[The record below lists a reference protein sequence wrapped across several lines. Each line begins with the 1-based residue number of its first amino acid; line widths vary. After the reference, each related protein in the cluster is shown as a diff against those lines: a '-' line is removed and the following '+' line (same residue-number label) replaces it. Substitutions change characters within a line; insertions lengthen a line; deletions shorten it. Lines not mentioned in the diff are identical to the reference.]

1 MKNKLERYD
10 FNKNSSFIIQDGKS
24 LFSKTKGRWSII
36 FKNNNPIHLELGCGN
51 GEYTISNSKN
61 YPNCNF
67 IGIDIKGSR
76 LWKGAKYLEK
86 NNIKNAIFLR
96 IQIENI
102 LDFFDENEVKE
113 IIISFPDP
121 RPKKRHIKKRLTNL
135 KFLDLYH
142 KIILNGGKLML
153 KTDDKDL
160 FDYSIDQIKDSKFKQ
175 LNYSDN
181 LYSSQ
186 KFEYIKAVKTKYE
199 KKFLD
204 QGKTIKFYEC
214 LK

>member
-1 MKNKLERYD
+1 MKNKLERYE

-51 GEYTISNSKN
+51 GEYTISNSIN

-86 NNIKNAIFLR
+86 NNVKNALFLR

-121 RPKKRHIKKRLTNL
+121 RPKKRDIKKRLTNL

-181 LYSSQ
+181 VYSSQ
-186 KFEYIKAVKTKYE
+186 KFEYIKGVKTKYE

>member
-1 MKNKLERYD
+1 MKNKLERYE
-10 FNKNSSFIIQDGKS
+10 FNKNSSFIIQDGKP

-86 NNIKNAIFLR
+86 NNVKNALFLR

-121 RPKKRHIKKRLTNL
+121 RTKKRDIKKRLTNV

-181 LYSSQ
+181 VYSSQ
-186 KFEYIKAVKTKYE
+186 EFEYIKDVKTKYE

-204 QGKTIKFYEC
+204 QGKTIKVYEC

>member
-1 MKNKLERYD
+1 MKNKLERYEY
-10 FNKNSSFIIQDGKS
+10 NKKSSFIIQEGKS
-24 LFSKTKGRWSII
+24 LFDKTKGKWSNI
-36 FKNNNPIHLELGCGN
+36 FNNNNPIYLELGCGN
-51 GEYTISNSKN
+51 GEYTISNSSVH
-61 YPNCNF
+61 PNCNF

-102 LDFFDENEVKE
+102 LDYFEINEVEE

-121 RPKKRHIKKRLTNL
+121 RPKKRDIKKRLTNL
-135 KFLDLYH
+135 KFLDSYH
-142 KIILNGGKLML
+142 EIIINGGKLML

-160 FDYSIDQIKDSKFKQ
+160 FDYSIDQIKHSKFKK
-175 LNYSDN
+175 LKYTDD
-181 LYSSQ
+181 LYSSPN
-186 KFEYIKAVKTKYE
+186 FEYVKSVKTKYE
-199 KKFLD
+199 KKFLNE
-204 QGKTIKFYEC
+204 GKTIKFYEC

>member
-10 FNKNSSFIIQDGKS
+10 FNKNSSFIIQDGKP

-86 NNIKNAIFLR
+86 NNVKNALFLR

-121 RPKKRHIKKRLTNL
+121 RPKKRDIKKRLTNL

-186 KFEYIKAVKTKYE
+186 KFEYIKGVKTKYE

>member
-1 MKNKLERYD
+1 MKNKLERYE
-10 FNKNSSFIIQDGKS
+10 FNKNSSFIIQDGKT

-36 FKNNNPIHLELGCGN
+36 FKNNNPIYLELGCGN
-51 GEYTISNSKN
+51 GDYTISNSKN
-61 YPNCNF
+61 YPNYNF

-76 LWKGAKYLEK
+76 LWKGAKYLE
-86 NNIKNAIFLR
+86 NNNVKNALFLR

-121 RPKKRHIKKRLTNL
+121 RPKKRDVKKRLTNL

-175 LNYSDN
+175 LKYSDN
-181 LYSSQ
+181 LYSSNE
-186 KFEYIKAVKTKYE
+186 FEYIKGVKTKYE

>member
-1 MKNKLERYD
+1 MKNKLERYE

-86 NNIKNAIFLR
+86 NNVKNALFLR

-121 RPKKRHIKKRLTNL
+121 RPKKRDIKKRLTNL

>member
-1 MKNKLERYD
+1 MKNKLERYE
-10 FNKNSSFIIQDGKS
+10 FNKNSSFIIQDGKT

-36 FKNNNPIHLELGCGN
+36 FKNNNPIYLELGCGN
-51 GEYTISNSKN
+51 GDYTISNSKN
-61 YPNCNF
+61 YPNYNF

-76 LWKGAKYLEK
+76 LWKGAKYLE
-86 NNIKNAIFLR
+86 NNNVKNALFLR

-121 RPKKRHIKKRLTNL
+121 RPKKRDIKKRLTNV

-175 LNYSDN
+175 LKYSDN
-181 LYSSQ
+181 LYSSNE
-186 KFEYIKAVKTKYE
+186 FEYIKGVKTKYE

>member
-1 MKNKLERYD
+1 MKNKLERYE
-10 FNKNSSFIIQDGKS
+10 FNKNSSFIIQGGKT

-36 FKNNNPIHLELGCGN
+36 FKNNNPIYLELGCGN
-51 GEYTISNSKN
+51 GDYTISNSKN
-61 YPNCNF
+61 YPNYNF

-76 LWKGAKYLEK
+76 LWKGAKYLE
-86 NNIKNAIFLR
+86 NNNVKNALFLR

-121 RPKKRHIKKRLTNL
+121 RPKKRDVKKRLTNL

-175 LNYSDN
+175 LKYSDN
-181 LYSSQ
+181 LYSSN
-186 KFEYIKAVKTKYE
+186 KFEYIKGVKTKYE

>member
-1 MKNKLERYD
+1 MKNKLERYE
-10 FNKNSSFIIQDGKS
+10 FNKNSSFIIQDGKT

-36 FKNNNPIHLELGCGN
+36 FKNNNPIYLELGCGN
-51 GEYTISNSKN
+51 GDYTISNSKN
-61 YPNCNF
+61 YPNYNF
-67 IGIDIKGSR
+67 IGIDKKGSR
-76 LWKGAKYLEK
+76 LWKGAKYLE
-86 NNIKNAIFLR
+86 NNNVKNALFLR

-121 RPKKRHIKKRLTNL
+121 RPKKRDVKKRLTNL

-175 LNYSDN
+175 LKYSDN
-181 LYSSQ
+181 LYSSNE
-186 KFEYIKAVKTKYE
+186 FEYIKGVKTKYE

>member
-86 NNIKNAIFLR
+86 NNVKNALFLR

-121 RPKKRHIKKRLTNL
+121 RPKKRDIKKRLTNL

-181 LYSSQ
+181 VYSSQ
-186 KFEYIKAVKTKYE
+186 KFEYIKGVKTKYE

>member
-1 MKNKLERYD
+1 MKNKLERYE
-10 FNKNSSFIIQDGKS
+10 FNKNSSFIIQDGKP

-61 YPNCNF
+61 YLNCNF

-86 NNIKNAIFLR
+86 NNIKNALFLR

-121 RPKKRHIKKRLTNL
+121 RPKKRDIKKRLTNV

-175 LNYSDN
+175 LNYSDDV
-181 LYSSQ
+181 YSSQ
-186 KFEYIKAVKTKYE
+186 EFEYIKGVKTKYE

>member
-1 MKNKLERYD
+1 MKNKLERYE
-10 FNKNSSFIIQDGKS
+10 FNKNSSFIIQDGKT

-36 FKNNNPIHLELGCGN
+36 FKNNNPIYLELGCGN
-51 GEYTISNSKN
+51 GDYTISNSKN
-61 YPNCNF
+61 YPNYNF

-76 LWKGAKYLEK
+76 LWKGAKYLE
-86 NNIKNAIFLR
+86 NNNVKNALFLR

-121 RPKKRHIKKRLTNL
+121 RPKKRDVKKRLTNL

-175 LNYSDN
+175 LKYSDN
-181 LYSSQ
+181 LYSSN
-186 KFEYIKAVKTKYE
+186 KFEYIKGVKTKYE

>member
-1 MKNKLERYD
+1 MKNKLERYE
-10 FNKNSSFIIQDGKS
+10 FNKNSSFIIQDGKP

-36 FKNNNPIHLELGCGN
+36 FKNNNPIYLELGCGN

-61 YPNCNF
+61 YPNYNF

-86 NNIKNAIFLR
+86 NNVKNALFLR

-121 RPKKRHIKKRLTNL
+121 RPKKRDVKKRLTNL

-181 LYSSQ
+181 LYSSHE
-186 KFEYIKAVKTKYE
+186 FDYIKGVKTKYE

-204 QGKTIKFYEC
+204 QRKTIKFYEC

>member
-1 MKNKLERYD
+1 MKNKLERYE

-51 GEYTISNSKN
+51 GEYTISNSIN

-86 NNIKNAIFLR
+86 NNVKNALFLR

-121 RPKKRHIKKRLTNL
+121 RPKKRDIKKRLTNV

-181 LYSSQ
+181 VYSSQ
-186 KFEYIKAVKTKYE
+186 KFEYIKGVKTKYE

>member
-1 MKNKLERYD
+1 MKNKLERYE

-86 NNIKNAIFLR
+86 NNVKNALFLR

-121 RPKKRHIKKRLTNL
+121 RPKKRDIKKRLTNL

-181 LYSSQ
+181 VYSSQ
-186 KFEYIKAVKTKYE
+186 KFEYIKGVKTKYE

>member
-1 MKNKLERYD
+1 MKNKLERYE
-10 FNKNSSFIIQDGKS
+10 FNKNSSFIIQDGKP

-51 GEYTISNSKN
+51 GEYTISNSQN

-86 NNIKNAIFLR
+86 NNVKNALFLR

-121 RPKKRHIKKRLTNL
+121 RPKKRDIKKRLTNV

-181 LYSSQ
+181 VYSSQ
-186 KFEYIKAVKTKYE
+186 EFEYIKGVKTKYE

>member
-86 NNIKNAIFLR
+86 NNVKNALFLR

>member
-1 MKNKLERYD
+1 MKNKLERYE

-86 NNIKNAIFLR
+86 NNVKNALFLR

-121 RPKKRHIKKRLTNL
+121 RPKKRDIKKRLTNV

-186 KFEYIKAVKTKYE
+186 KFEYIKGVKTKYE

>member
-1 MKNKLERYD
+1 MKNKLERYE
-10 FNKNSSFIIQDGKS
+10 FNKNSSFIIQDGKT

-36 FKNNNPIHLELGCGN
+36 FKNNNPIYLELGCGN
-51 GEYTISNSKN
+51 GDYTISNSKN
-61 YPNCNF
+61 YPNYNF

-76 LWKGAKYLEK
+76 LWKGAKYLE
-86 NNIKNAIFLR
+86 NNNVKNALFLR

-121 RPKKRHIKKRLTNL
+121 RPKKRDVKKRLTNL

-175 LNYSDN
+175 LKYSDN
-181 LYSSQ
+181 LYSSNE
-186 KFEYIKAVKTKYE
+186 FEYIKDVKTKYE

>member
-1 MKNKLERYD
+1 MKNKLERYE
-10 FNKNSSFIIQDGKS
+10 FNKNSSFIIQDGKP

-51 GEYTISNSKN
+51 GEYTISNSIN

-86 NNIKNAIFLR
+86 NNVKNALFLR

-121 RPKKRHIKKRLTNL
+121 RPKKRDIKKRLTNV

-186 KFEYIKAVKTKYE
+186 KFEYIKGVKTKYE

>member
-1 MKNKLERYD
+1 MKNKLERYE
-10 FNKNSSFIIQDGKS
+10 FNKNSSFIIQDGKP

-36 FKNNNPIHLELGCGN
+36 FKNNNPIYLELGCGN

-61 YPNCNF
+61 YPNYNF

-86 NNIKNAIFLR
+86 NNVKNALFLR

-121 RPKKRHIKKRLTNL
+121 RPKKRDVKKRLTNL
-135 KFLDLYH
+135 KF
-142 KIILNGGKLML
+142 
-153 KTDDKDL
+153 
-160 FDYSIDQIKDSKFKQ
+160 
-175 LNYSDN
+175 
-181 LYSSQ
+181 SSSHIP
-186 KFEYIKAVKTKYE
+186 K
-199 KKFLD
+199 
-204 QGKTIKFYEC
+204 
-214 LK
+214 

>member
-86 NNIKNAIFLR
+86 NNVKNALFLR

-121 RPKKRHIKKRLTNL
+121 RPKKRDIKKRLTNL

-186 KFEYIKAVKTKYE
+186 KFEYIKGVKTKYE

>member
-1 MKNKLERYD
+1 MKNKLERYE
-10 FNKNSSFIIQDGKS
+10 FNKNSSFIIQDGKP

-51 GEYTISNSKN
+51 GEYTISNSIN

-86 NNIKNAIFLR
+86 NNVKNALFLR

-121 RPKKRHIKKRLTNL
+121 RPKKRDIKKRLTNV

-181 LYSSQ
+181 VYSSQ
-186 KFEYIKAVKTKYE
+186 KFEYIKGVKTKYE

>member
-1 MKNKLERYD
+1 MKNKLERYE
-10 FNKNSSFIIQDGKS
+10 FNKNSSFIIQDGKP

-86 NNIKNAIFLR
+86 NNVKNALFLR

-121 RPKKRHIKKRLTNL
+121 RPKKRDIKKRLTNL

-186 KFEYIKAVKTKYE
+186 KFEYIKGVKTKYE

>member
-1 MKNKLERYD
+1 MKNKLERYE

-76 LWKGAKYLEK
+76 LWKGAKNLEK
-86 NNIKNAIFLR
+86 NNVKNALFLR

-121 RPKKRHIKKRLTNL
+121 RPKKRDIKKRLTNL

-181 LYSSQ
+181 VYSSQ
-186 KFEYIKAVKTKYE
+186 KFEYIKGVKTKYE

>member
-1 MKNKLERYD
+1 MKNKLERYE
-10 FNKNSSFIIQDGKS
+10 FNKNSSFIIQDGKT

-36 FKNNNPIHLELGCGN
+36 FKNNNPIYLELGCGN
-51 GEYTISNSKN
+51 GDYTISNSKN

-86 NNIKNAIFLR
+86 NNVKNALFLR

-121 RPKKRHIKKRLTNL
+121 RPKKRDIKKRLTNL

-175 LNYSDN
+175 LKYSDN
-181 LYSSQ
+181 LYSSNE
-186 KFEYIKAVKTKYE
+186 FEYIKDVKTKYE

>member
-86 NNIKNAIFLR
+86 NNVKNALFLR

-121 RPKKRHIKKRLTNL
+121 RPKKRDIKKRLTNL

-181 LYSSQ
+181 VYSSQ
-186 KFEYIKAVKTKYE
+186 EFEYIKGVKTKYE

>member
-1 MKNKLERYD
+1 MKNKLERYE
-10 FNKNSSFIIQDGKS
+10 FNKNSSFIIQDGKT

-36 FKNNNPIHLELGCGN
+36 FKNNNPIYLELGCGN
-51 GEYTISNSKN
+51 GDYTISNSKN
-61 YPNCNF
+61 YPNYNF

-76 LWKGAKYLEK
+76 LWKGAKYLE
-86 NNIKNAIFLR
+86 NNNVKNALFLR

-121 RPKKRHIKKRLTNL
+121 RPKKRDVKKRLTNL

-175 LNYSDN
+175 LKYSDN
-181 LYSSQ
+181 LYSSN
-186 KFEYIKAVKTKYE
+186 KFKYIKGVKTKYE

>member
-86 NNIKNAIFLR
+86 NNVKNALFLR

-121 RPKKRHIKKRLTNL
+121 RPKKRDIKKRLTNV

-186 KFEYIKAVKTKYE
+186 KFEYIKGVKTKYE

>member
-1 MKNKLERYD
+1 MKNKLERYE

-86 NNIKNAIFLR
+86 NNVKNALFLR

-121 RPKKRHIKKRLTNL
+121 RPKKRDIKKRLTNL

-186 KFEYIKAVKTKYE
+186 KFEYIKGVKTKYE